1 MVKFTS
7 NCKQEYAEYLKGKYF
22 GMLKDF
28 EKGKDFDYL
37 LDSLLIE
44 LNGLLNE
51 YDGFSLNKLYYKTA
65 SLKYLKYKYFRQII
79 INDCMPLVDS
89 IFKEE
94 G

>member
-1 MVKFTS
+1 MSNFTS
-7 NCKQEYAEYLKGKYF
+7 NCKEGYANYLKGKYF

-44 LNGLLNE
+44 LSGLSKDYNCI
-51 YDGFSLNKLYYKTA
+51 FLNKLYYKTA
-65 SLKYLKYKYFRQII
+65 SLRYLKYKYFRQTI

-89 IFKEE
+89 IFQEIK
-94 G
+94 